1 MALVSYL
8 IAQCSGGNAYNVNFD
23 STATLPNVGGV
34 YYLTFTGSTPDG
46 CFSVVSVAGPATDQ
60 VDTKTLYADC
70 AICLSGNPTPTPT
83 PTLTKT
89 PTQTPT
95 KTATPTKTPTNTPT
109 NTATVTKTPTQ
120 TPTKTATNTPTK
132 SVTPTQTPT
141 KTATPTNTSTVT
153 KTPTQTPTSTVTPT
167 KTATNT
173 PTPTK
178 TATNTPTKSV
188 TPTNTPTNTRTG
200 TPRPT
205 QTPTTTPAGV
215 FEVNLYYQTDGE
227 REGSFSGGTWDG
239 PVPHPAAYSNLEQ
252 DGKRGIVYQMNA
264 VKLGGFDGLNN

>member
-1 MALVSYL
+1 MALVTYL
-8 IAQCSGGNAYNVNFD
+8 IGSCSGGPAILVDFD
-23 STATLPNVGGV
+23 SSNLPAVNGN
-34 YYLTFTGSTPDG
+34 YYLTFTGGTTEGCYDIIDNVEPAVGIDKVATLSIDYGDCITCQAVPSPTPT
-46 CFSVVSVAGPATDQ
+46 S
-60 VDTKTLYADC
+60 
-70 AICLSGNPTPTPT
+70 TPTPT
-83 PTLTKT
+83 PTKSVTPTPTKTATQTPTNTKT

-95 KTATPTKTPTNTPT
+95 KTTTQTPTQTPTKSVTPTQTPTKT
-109 NTATVTKTPTQ
+109 ATPTQ

-141 KTATPTNTSTVT
+141 KT
-153 KTPTQTPTSTVTPT
+153 Q
-167 KTATNT
+167 
-173 PTPTK
+173 
-178 TATNTPTKSV
+178 
-188 TPTNTPTNTRTG
+188 TG

-215 FEVNLYYQTDGE
+215 FEANLYYQTDGA

-264 VKLGGFDGLNN
+264 VKLGGFNGLNN